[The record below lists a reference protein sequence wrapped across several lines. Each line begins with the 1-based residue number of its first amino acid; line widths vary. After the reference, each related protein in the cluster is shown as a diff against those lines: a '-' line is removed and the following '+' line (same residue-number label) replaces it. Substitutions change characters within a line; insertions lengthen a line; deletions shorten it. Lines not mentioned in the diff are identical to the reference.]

1 MRKTIAVIL
10 IVLSIIAL
18 VACTEEPEHEHTW
31 NEGEITTKATCT
43 TDGVKTYKCTEC
55 GETKTEAI
63 AATGHS
69 YDAGTPDGKGK
80 KVFECSGCDASYSD
94 YLEYA
99 IGDTGPAGGK
109 IFYDCDTDNG
119 TGNADGLTSSECGWR
134 YLEAAPA
141 DLGTYRIGYYRT
153 EDAGSNLYVNGT
165 GTYKETD
172 CTGTAIGTGKTNTE
186 KLVDTMG
193 SEAYIS
199 TAGSDKTPYAAKACA
214 DYEIGDFDDWFLPS
228 KDELNLVLVNLR
240 SANPEGFALGFYWS
254 SSEDPN
260 TVTQMWDQFFDDTNP
275 YLALG
280 KQGRETRYHEFYV
293 RPIRAF

>member
-1 MRKTIAVIL
+1 VKKCFIIL
-10 IVLSIIAL
+10 LIAL
-18 VACTEEPEHEHTW
+18 CVLGVMACKQEPAHEHTW
-31 NEGEITTKATCT
+31 DEG
-43 TDGVKTYKCTEC
+43 TDN
-55 GETKTEAI
+55 
-63 AATGHS
+63 
-69 YDAGTPDGKGK
+69 GKGK
-80 KVFECSGCDASYSD
+80 IVYECTGCHESRSEYRT
-94 YLEYA
+94 YA
-99 IGDTGPAGGK
+99 IGNKGPATG
-109 IFYDCDTDNG
+109 FVVYDVDADNES
-119 TGNADGLTSSECGWR
+119 GNADGLTSSECGWR

-141 DLGTYRIGYYRT
+141 DLGTYIFGYHRET
-153 EDAGSNLYVNGT
+153 EDGPKLYMNGT
-165 GTYKETD
+165 TKYSETD

-186 KLVDTMG
+186 KLVETMG

-214 DYEIGDFDDWFLPS
+214 DYKVGDFDDWFLPS